1 MKKLLWAVLI
11 LLVAD
16 RALAQETYTM
26 GYEKATITVKDPS
39 FFSIL
44 EFPGQ
49 EPVCGFYD
57 KDAENFYSTE
67 YHTFRYVEED
77 FVREVSQDC
86 AREIDFDPKRYYG
99 SLTLPGV
106 IDSVEWDAMVIH
118 FNANKVRLRIQ
129 VDEREIDAL
138 YKNFYDNYTPG
149 KVHLILRL
157 KTFDTPNEDY
167 ITYCK
172 LTEVKP
178 KPKRTM
184 VKLLRW

>member
-1 MKKLLWAVLI
+1 MKKLIWALAII
-11 LLVAD
+11 LSAFSMQ
-16 RALAQETYTM
+16 AQETYTM
-26 GYEKATITVKDPS
+26 GFEKATITVKDPT
-39 FFSIL
+39 FFSLL

-57 KDAENFYSTE
+57 KEAQNFYNTE
-67 YHTFRYVEED
+67 YRTFRYVEED
-77 FVREVSQDC
+77 YVREVNQSC
-86 AREIDFDPKRYYG
+86 AEEIDFDPKRYYG
-99 SLTLPGV
+99 SLTLQGV
-106 IDSVEWDAMVIH
+106 IDSVAWDDMIVY
-118 FNANKVRLRIQ
+118 FNAEKVRVKIH

-172 LTEVKP
+172 ITEVKP
-178 KPKRTM
+178 KPKRNL
-184 VKLLRW
+184 VKILRW